1 MPAPKR
7 GRESLRDTMLRN
19 QRSMDMLADL
29 NGKPRVQATGIPAA
43 PKPRAPAAMRATL
56 KAPVPLESEIQKQII
71 DGLRMHRMVGLV
83 ERINSGAAL
92 ETSDDGSRRY
102 IEFSHI
108 YPVADAGRMRAVDLS
123 VTLRDGRRF
132 VIEVKRP
139 GWRGP
144 TTQRELEQENYIRH
158 IERCNGVGMFA
169 CGWDDVARKLANVVL
184 SGARTSLDGA

>member
-1 MPAPKR
+1 MTPPRR
-7 GRESLRDTMLRN
+7 GRESLRDTMLRH
-19 QRSMDMLADL
+19 QQSMDMLADL
-29 NGKPRVQATGIPAA
+29 HGKPRVQAAGIPAA

-56 KAPVPLESEIQKQII
+56 KAPVPLESEIQKQIV

-92 ETSDDGSRRY
+92 ETSDDGKRRY

-108 YPVADAGRMRAVDLS
+108 YPVADAGKMRAVDLS

-139 GWRGP
+139 PWNGP
-144 TTQRELEQENYIRH
+144 RNQRELEQENYIRH
-158 IERCNGVGMFA
+158 IERCGGLGMFA
-169 CGWDDVARKLANVVL
+169 CGWDDVARKLANVEL
-184 SGARTSLDGA
+184 SGHQRPAQE